1 MSFLPDYSCSP
12 ALTAWITHRV
22 FGRIHDWTPLT
33 PVFVSGKGRSGLGS
47 TALMCSEQGM
57 SKAFLFLRGTPWV
70 WCSAWAWFAVHGGFL
85 QGLNKWAVLS
95 LSTELSVGVMTPK
108 ACLCAQA
115 GLGKALLH
123 GFSAGILSA
132 LGKSLSVPSSCALV
146 PGSNTS
152 KRQLCSA
159 ACPHPLPYWCGSFPN
174 HNCSVK
180 HHNRR
185 KTIHTLPASNTNTV
199 TEVGWQQLMGISS
212 YCWKAL
218 PEWNALSHVTQFSRN
233 EFFFREGLS
242 FYESFTN
249 QT

>member
-1 MSFLPDYSCSP
+1 MAGPGISCGPGSVAKKHIDLLSLPFSVLHNEFPSRLFMLSCS
-12 ALTAWITHRV
+12 
-22 FGRIHDWTPLT
+22 DCMNNPLGVWEDSWLDPT
-33 PVFVSGKGRSGLGS
+33 NSSFCIWQGTFRLGS
-47 TALMCSEQGM
+47 TALVCSEQGM

-70 WCSAWAWFAVHGGFL
+70 WCSAWPWFAVHGGFF

-95 LSTELSVGVMTPK
+95 LSTEVSVGEMTPK

-123 GFSAGILSA
+123 GFSTGILPA

-159 ACPHPLPYWCGSFPN
+159 ACPHPLPYWCGSFLN

-185 KTIHTLPASNTNTV
+185 KTIPYLAS
-199 TEVGWQQLMGISS
+199 
-212 YCWKAL
+212 
-218 PEWNALSHVTQFSRN
+218 
-233 EFFFREGLS
+233 
-242 FYESFTN
+242 
-249 QT
+249 